1 MMIVLG
7 PMGGYDGRG
16 LTRRPVD
23 YPILKHLDV
32 LIGLA
37 VVMLLSSTV
46 VAAATQLVLNLFSVR
61 ARFLQTAVGEL
72 LRQVAPGLS
81 QEEARQ
87 IGREL
92 FTNRLLAPRRWFFSS
107 RAEAVTREELVL
119 CLLDLAAGRSGLAGK
134 PEIAEKLRGAMQ
146 EGGIGSPAAAAR
158 QVYQLMLRYEREA
171 PQAAAQVW
179 RSSAVMDGA
188 ASDFTAS
195 LFAWYD
201 NTTARAREQFSM
213 GAKVLAS
220 VAALAFSLVVQLDSV
235 DLLRR
240 LSQDEKLRA
249 AVVARAD
256 TAKAMY
262 ERKELDGAA
271 AEAKMDAAMA
281 ELRDPKV
288 AVIPDHFLWEEVAQV
303 VVARTQLKA
312 GAYQLEVGKAS
323 FAVALARDGEGFA
336 DAVRSSGAP
345 VAVYR
350 EKDGVRLVAGSAGVE
365 RLHLEREGAVVGR
378 AERGIDWVGLGVRWP
393 GVLLS
398 WILLSLGAPFWYDVL
413 KKSLAMRSLLV
424 NRAEEETAQ
433 RQADQRAAGGNGGP
447 PARPDLDLT
456 VQGTPDAVTLAKATA
471 FYMGVPSREAGIAN
485 VKPAGCVVNVV
496 GWVRG
501 ESVATVAGA
510 NCDKWYKTMDGEY
523 FWAGDAEPP
532 VV

>member
-1 MMIVLG
+1 M
-7 PMGGYDGRG
+7 
-16 LTRRPVD
+16 
-23 YPILKHLDV
+23 

-46 VAAATQLVLNLFSVR
+46 VAAATQLALNLFSVR
-61 ARFLQTAVGEL
+61 SRFLQTAMTEL

-81 QEEARQ
+81 PEDARE
-87 IGREL
+87 IGRDL

-119 CLLDLAAGRSGLAGK
+119 CLLDMAAGRSGLAGK
-134 PEIAEKLRGAMQ
+134 PEIAQKLRTAME
-146 EGGIGSPAAAAR
+146 EGGIGSPAAVAR

-179 RSSAVMDGA
+179 RSSAVLDGA

-201 NTTARAREQFSM
+201 NTAARAREQFSM
-213 GAKVLAS
+213 GAKVAAS
-220 VAALAFSLVVQLDSV
+220 AAALVFSLAVQLDSV

-262 ERKELDGAA
+262 ERKELDGASVQ
-271 AEAKMDAAMA
+271 AKMEAAVA

-288 AVIPDHFLWEEVAQV
+288 AVIPNHFLWEGVAQV
-303 VVARTQLKA
+303 VVPRTQLTA

-323 FAVALARDGEGFA
+323 FAVPLAGEGDGLG
-336 DAVRSSGAP
+336 DAVRGSGAP
-345 VAVYR
+345 VAVYG
-350 EKDGVRLVAGSAGVE
+350 EKEGVRLVAGSAGVE
-365 RLHLEREGAVVGR
+365 RLRLERDGVAVGR
-378 AERGIDWVGLGVRWP
+378 TERGIDWAGLRVRWP

-398 WILLSLGAPFWYDVL
+398 WVLLSLGAPFWYDVL
-413 KKSLAMRSLLV
+413 KKALAMRSLLV
-424 NRAEEETAQ
+424 NRTEEETAQ
-433 RQADQRAAGGNGGP
+433 RQAEQRAVAGSGGP
-447 PARPDLDLT
+447 PPRPGFDLT
-456 VQGTPDAVTLAKATA
+456 VQGTSDAVTLAKATSLYLGA
-471 FYMGVPSREAGIAN
+471 PEREAGVAR
-485 VKPAGCVVNVV
+485 VMPAGCVINVV

-501 ESVATVAGA
+501 ESVATAAGA
-510 NCDKWYKTMDGEY
+510 NIDKWYKTMEGEY

-532 VV
+532 VA

>member
-1 MMIVLG
+1 M
-7 PMGGYDGRG
+7 
-16 LTRRPVD
+16 D

-46 VAAATQLVLNLFSVR
+46 VAAATQLALNVFSVR
-61 ARFLQTAVGEL
+61 ARFLQTAMEEL

-81 QEEARQ
+81 PEDVRE
-87 IGREL
+87 IGGEL
-92 FTNRLLAPRRWFFSS
+92 FRNRLLAPRRWFFSS

-119 CLLDLAAGRSGLAGK
+119 CLLDMAAGRSGLAGK
-134 PEIAEKLRGAMQ
+134 PDVAQKLRAAMG
-146 EGGIGSPAAAAR
+146 EGGIGSPVAVAR

-213 GAKVLAS
+213 GAKVAAS
-220 VAALAFSLVVQLDSV
+220 VVALLFCFAVQLDSV

-271 AEAKMDAAMA
+271 AQAKMDAAVA

-288 AVIPDHFLWEEVAQV
+288 AVIPDHFLWEGVAQV
-303 VVARTQLKA
+303 VVARTQLTA

-323 FAVALARDGEGFA
+323 FAVALAGDGDGFA
-336 DAVRSSGAP
+336 GAVRSSGAP
-345 VAVYR
+345 VAVYQD
-350 EKDGVRLVAGSAGVE
+350 KDGVRLVAGSAGVE
-365 RLHLEREGAVVGR
+365 RLRLAREGAAVGR
-378 AERGIDWVGLGVRWP
+378 AERGIDWAGLGVRWP

-413 KKSLAMRSLLV
+413 KKALALRSLLV
-424 NRAEEETAQ
+424 NRTEEETAQ
-433 RQADQRAAGGNGGP
+433 RQADQRGAGASGGLA
-447 PARPDLDLT
+447 ARPGFDST
-456 VQGTPDAVTLAKATA
+456 VQGTPDAVTLAKPTPLYLGAPERGA
-471 FYMGVPSREAGIAN
+471 GVARVMPE
-485 VKPAGCVVNVV
+485 GCVINVV

-501 ESVATVAGA
+501 ESVATAAGA
-510 NCDKWYKTMDGEY
+510 NIDKWYKTMEGEY

-532 VV
+532 VA